1 MMTPTILRVGALA
14 AFLSVL
20 GLLAV
25 DVASLD
31 WDGPPDVG
39 ASSVLAAGDTWMSV
53 WLVQLVGIL
62 SALLALTILFRTLD
76 GSEGAGWARL
86 GPPLLIVSTTLA
98 CAQNLMNVSLSQL
111 ADAASN
117 ASPEVR
123 ASYLAAFDAV
133 RGASEAVDFGAVIVL
148 GMLLVP
154 LATAILVGHEYRHW
168 IGWLCGVSATLVL
181 VGIPAQLAV
190 PDAAVIG
197 GIGIELF
204 LVALLALGVS
214 MWRRAGRISHATA
227 KVAPSGLDP
236 AMAAR

>member
-1 MMTPTILRVGALA
+1 MTPTILRVGALA
-14 AFLSVL
+14 AILSAL

-53 WLVQLVGIL
+53 WLVQLAGIL
-62 SALLALTILFRTLD
+62 LAMLALTVVFRTLD
-76 GSEGAGWARL
+76 RSEGGGWARL

-98 CAQNLMNVSLSQL
+98 CAQNLMNGSLSHL

-123 ASYLAAFDAV
+123 ASYLATFDAV
-133 RGASEAVDFGAVIVL
+133 RGASEFVDFGAVIVL
-148 GMLLVP
+148 GLLLVP
-154 LATAILVGHEYRHW
+154 LAAAILVGHEYRRW
-168 IGWLCGVSATLVL
+168 IGWLCAIAGTLVL
-181 VGIPAQLAV
+181 VGVPAQLVV

-204 LVALLALGVS
+204 LIALVALGVS
-214 MWRRAGRISHATA
+214 MWRRAGRIARATA
-227 KVAPSGLDP
+227 TVGPSGLDP
-236 AMAAR
+236 AVAAG

>member
-1 MMTPTILRVGALA
+1 MITPTILRVGALA
-14 AFLSVL
+14 AILSML

-39 ASSVLAAGDTWMSV
+39 ASSVLAAGDAWMAV
-53 WLVQLVGIL
+53 WLVQLAGIL
-62 SALLALTILFRTLD
+62 LAVPALTVVFRTLD
-76 GSEGAGWARL
+76 RSEGGGWARL
-86 GPPLLIVSTTLA
+86 GLPLLILSTTLA
-98 CAQNLMNVSLSQL
+98 CTQNLMNGSLFHL

-133 RGASEAVDFGAVIVL
+133 RGASEFVDFGAVIAL

-154 LATAILVGHEYRHW
+154 LATAILVGHEYRRW
-168 IGWLCGVSATLVL
+168 IGWLCAAAAALVL
-181 VGIPAQLAV
+181 IGVPAQLAI

-204 LVALLALGVS
+204 LIALLALGVS
-214 MWRRAGRISHATA
+214 MWRRAGRIAHATA
-227 KVAPSGLDP
+227 TVAPSGLDT
-236 AMAAR
+236 AAAAG

>member
-14 AFLSVL
+14 AILSVL

-25 DVASLD
+25 DVVSLD

-39 ASSVLAAGDTWMSV
+39 ASSVLAAGDVWMAV
-53 WLVQLVGIL
+53 WLVQLAGIL
-62 SALLALTILFRTLD
+62 LAVLALTVVFRTLER
-76 GSEGAGWARL
+76 SEGGGWARL
-86 GPPLLIVSTTLA
+86 CPPLLIVSATLL
-98 CAQNLMNVSLSQL
+98 CVQNLINGSLSHL

-117 ASPEVR
+117 ASPAVR

-133 RGASEAVDFGAVIVL
+133 RVASEFVDFGAVIVL

-168 IGWLCGVSATLVL
+168 IGWLCALAATLVL
-181 VGIPAQLAV
+181 VGIPAQLAA

-204 LVALLALGVS
+204 LIAMIALGVS
-214 MWRRAGRISHATA
+214 MWRRAARHDQAAAT
-227 KVAPSGLDP
+227 VVPSGLDP
-236 AMAAR
+236 ATAAR